1 MIDLHTHTCCSD
13 GADSVEA
20 LLRRAEEM
28 KLSVLS
34 ITDHNTVAAYRGRG
48 ISEYSGTLI
57 PGVEITCMY
66 QGEVVEV
73 LGYGYRLADMEVELS
88 RHVLTFAEK
97 QRREFELICAA
108 LRRAGAAFDPAE
120 ISFDPTKESSRKAFL
135 RHLNQFP
142 ENRRFF
148 SSDETW
154 QSSKAF
160 TREEIYNPESRLY
173 VDEAPLYPDV
183 RTAVEMIHRSG
194 GIAFLAHLYIYAHAP
209 EFRRRLWE
217 IVREF
222 GLDGVECAHS
232 AFTAEQ
238 ILDLNGFCRE
248 HGLLRSGGS
257 DYHGSRKPGV
267 SLGTGRG
274 QLDITEEYLKE
285 WPGDKRRGWE
295 TDGILP
301 S

>member
-1 MIDLHTHTCCSD
+1 M
-13 GADSVEA
+13 
-20 LLRRAEEM
+20 
-28 KLSVLS
+28 
-34 ITDHNTVAAYRGRG
+34 
-48 ISEYSGTLI
+48 
-57 PGVEITCMY
+57 
-66 QGEVVEV
+66 
-73 LGYGYRLADMEVELS
+73 
-88 RHVLTFAEK
+88 
-97 QRREFELICAA
+97 
-108 LRRAGAAFDPAE
+108 
-120 ISFDPTKESSRKAFL
+120 
-135 RHLNQFP
+135 
-142 ENRRFF
+142 
-148 SSDETW
+148 
-154 QSSKAF
+154 
-160 TREEIYNPESRLY
+160 
-173 VDEAPLYPDV
+173 
-183 RTAVEMIHRSG
+183 EMIHRSG

-301 S
+301 PPQV

>member
-13 GADSVEA
+13 GADSVET
-20 LLRRAEEM
+20 LLRRAEEQ

-48 ISEYSGTLI
+48 ILEYSGTLI

-73 LGYGYRLADMEVELS
+73 LGYGYRLEDMEAELS
-88 RHVLTFAEK
+88 RHVLTFEEK
-97 QRREFELICAA
+97 QKREFELICAA
-108 LRRAGAAFDPAE
+108 FRRAGAVFDPAE

-160 TREEIYNPESRLY
+160 TREEIYNPDSRFSFNFFTLDDHAIMQWTTHRGGDDPPQRRDR
-173 VDEAPLYPDV
+173 VSRPPVHLRPRAGIPEAALGDRPGIRPGRRGVRPLRV
-183 RTAVEMIHRSG
+183 FG
-194 GIAFLAHLYIYAHAP
+194 GTDTGFKRFL
-209 EFRRRLWE
+209 
-217 IVREF
+217 
-222 GLDGVECAHS
+222 
-232 AFTAEQ
+232 
-238 ILDLNGFCRE
+238 
-248 HGLLRSGGS
+248 
-257 DYHGSRKPGV
+257 PGARPV
-267 SLGTGRG
+267 A
-274 QLDITEEYLKE
+274 
-285 WPGDKRRGWE
+285 KRRQRLPRQPQAGRE
-295 TDGILP
+295 SGDRARAAGSYGRISGRVAGENAQGI
-301 S
+301 